1 MRKTNTSGL
10 PLVSTRLTATV
21 SVALV
26 LLLLGV
32 AAALGLGARSV
43 ANDIRSNIGFVIVM
57 ADDATES
64 DIAAMKQ
71 RLTRAQFVDSYTY
84 ASPAQVLERWQQL
97 MGDENVS
104 EVLDQNPFAPEI
116 EVRVRQPWANGDS
129 LRVISG
135 QLEMIPSVA
144 EVKAHE
150 AMADDVNSTV
160 NTLTMVLLAVAVT
173 LLVISFVLIN
183 NTVRLTIYARRFSI
197 HTMKLVGATAGFI
210 RGPIVRQNM
219 LDGLIAGFIADV
231 ILAGAIAYAH
241 SADPATAT
249 LVSWT
254 DAAWILGALP
264 LAGTAICLLASLM
277 ATNRYIRI
285 RYDDMYK

>member
-1 MRKTNTSGL
+1 MSKTNTSGL

-116 EVRVRQPWANGDS
+116 EARVRQPWANGDS

-219 LDGLIAGFIADV
+219 LDGLIAGFIADA

-241 SADPATAT
+241 SADPATT
-249 LVSWT
+249 VLVSWS
-254 DAAWILGALP
+254 DAAWILGSLP
-264 LAGTAICLLASLM
+264 FAGTAICFLASLM

>member
-1 MRKTNTSGL
+1 MSKTNTSGL

-116 EVRVRQPWANGDS
+116 EVRVRQPWA
-129 LRVISG
+129 
-135 QLEMIPSVA
+135 
-144 EVKAHE
+144 
-150 AMADDVNSTV
+150 
-160 NTLTMVLLAVAVT
+160 
-173 LLVISFVLIN
+173 
-183 NTVRLTIYARRFSI
+183 
-197 HTMKLVGATAGFI
+197 
-210 RGPIVRQNM
+210 
-219 LDGLIAGFIADV
+219 
-231 ILAGAIAYAH
+231 
-241 SADPATAT
+241 
-249 LVSWT
+249 
-254 DAAWILGALP
+254 
-264 LAGTAICLLASLM
+264 
-277 ATNRYIRI
+277 
-285 RYDDMYK
+285 

>member
-1 MRKTNTSGL
+1 MSKTNTSGL

-43 ANDIRSNIGFVIVM
+43 ANDIRSIIGFVIVM

-116 EVRVRQPWANGDS
+116 EARVRQPWANGDS

-219 LDGLIAGFIADV
+219 LDGLIAGFIADA

-241 SADPATAT
+241 SADPATT
-249 LVSWT
+249 VLVSWS
-254 DAAWILGALP
+254 DAAWILGSLP
-264 LAGTAICLLASLM
+264 FAGTAICFLASLM

>member
-116 EVRVRQPWANGDS
+116 EARVRQPWANGDS

-219 LDGLIAGFIADV
+219 LDGLIAGFIADA

-241 SADPATAT
+241 SADPATT
-249 LVSWT
+249 VLVSWS
-254 DAAWILGALP
+254 DAAWILGSLP
-264 LAGTAICLLASLM
+264 FAGTAICFLASLM